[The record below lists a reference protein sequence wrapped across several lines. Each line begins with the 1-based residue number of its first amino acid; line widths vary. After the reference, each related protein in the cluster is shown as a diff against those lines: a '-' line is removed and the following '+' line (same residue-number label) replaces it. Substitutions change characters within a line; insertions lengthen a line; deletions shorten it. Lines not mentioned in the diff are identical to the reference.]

1 MRIFILQLI
10 TTSLAITEEQNVI
23 DCSTGDCKDGLQYA
37 ISTLVNPNYP
47 GGYGEYF
54 GMLLRSSIMHH
65 GNISEKVVYVF
76 FVDLY
81 GLEIYPDLV
90 PLLRLFL
97 RKDSVPKCDR
107 ILGGG

>member
-1 MRIFILQLI
+1 M
-10 TTSLAITEEQNVI
+10 I
-23 DCSTGDCKDGLQYA
+23 DCSTGDCKDGLQHA

-54 GMLLRSSIMHH
+54 GMLLRVSYIMEILVKKWFRLCSMICAM
-65 GNISEKVVYVF
+65 NC
-76 FVDLY
+76 
-81 GLEIYPDLV
+81 LEIYPDLV